1 MDKILSFL
9 LDNDQAEQA
18 NREIYADFLA
28 LLLAQVQVQ
37 VQQQMNLMGSVETKK
52 LGKETL
58 DFAEV
63 EVLAFHLSLQLQAL
77 EARAKTL
84 LFWQPS
90 DLLVIQWPNST
101 VKLYLLANLTQ
112 LVPLAEKAPTQLVLV
127 YPAVYPLPSESC
139 APELLKITSLPFLTH
154 RSASYYSLALL
165 CLRLLGHKFAPATLG
180 HKSAPA
186 TLGLDLAALTGTK
199 LFYFLERCLYT
210 DPKERMCLYT

>member
-1 MDKILSFL
+1 MDQILSFL
-9 LDNDQAEQA
+9 VDQAEQAEQA
-18 NREIYADFLA
+18 NREIYAEFLK
-28 LLLAQVQVQ
+28 LLLAQMQ
-37 VQQQMNLMGSVETKK
+37 VQQQMKGMDLTGSVEIKK

-90 DLLVIQWPNST
+90 DLLVIQWPNLN

-139 APELLKITSLPFLTH
+139 APELLKITSLPFITH

-165 CLRLLGHKFAPATLG
+165 CLRLLG

-199 LFYFLERCLYT
+199 LFYFLERCLHP
-210 DPKERMCLYT
+210 DPKERMCLYL

>member
-1 MDKILSFL
+1 MDQILSFL
-9 LDNDQAEQA
+9 VDQAEQA
-18 NREIYADFLA
+18 NRASQINREIYAEFLA
-28 LLLAQVQVQ
+28 LLLAQ
-37 VQQQMNLMGSVETKK
+37 MKGMDLKGMDLKGMDLKGSVETKK

-101 VKLYLLANLTQ
+101 VKLYLLANLSQ
-112 LVPLAEKAPTQLVLV
+112 MVPLNKKTPTQLVLV
-127 YPAVYPLPSESC
+127 YPTVYPLPSESC
-139 APELLKITSLPFLTH
+139 APELLKITSLPFITH

-165 CLRLLGHKFAPATLG
+165 CLRLLKP
-180 HKSAPA
+180 
-186 TLGLDLAALTGTK
+186 LDLAAINGTK
-199 LFYFLERCLYT
+199 LFYFLERCLHP
-210 DPKERMCLYT
+210 DPKERMCLYL